1 MELRHIFL
9 ITAILGT
16 AIFVVPAI
24 QSLFAGQ
31 HSFYDLE
38 GGFGGK
44 CLKCHADVY
53 DELTGGGHHKNIA
66 GAGSG
71 EECTVCHRV
80 GGTSSKEVH
89 AASTLVCGYCHF
101 NSSNPF
107 GAPVAGGFGKSDFP
121 DDTGIHESHRSFVAG
136 SEGSDLLRDEGE
148 SCVACHGD
156 IRVRINFTTGTR
168 AKIECSNSY
177 NVSSSS
183 WDWDITN
190 IYITESTSYTEVK

>member
-38 GGFGGK
+38 GGFGSK

-71 EECTVCHRV
+71 EECTVCHKADV
-80 GGTSSKEVH
+80 SSISGKEVH
-89 AASTLVCGYCHF
+89 AASTVACGYCHF
-101 NSSNPF
+101 NYSNPF
-107 GAPVAGGFGKSDFP
+107 NAPVAGGFGKSDFP
-121 DDTGIHESHRSFVAG
+121 GDTGMNESHRSFVVG
-136 SEGSDLLRDEGE
+136 SEGSDLLLDEGE

-168 AKIECSNSY
+168 AKIVCSNSY
-177 NVSSSS
+177 TVSSSY
-183 WDWDITN
+183 WDITN

>member
-31 HSFYDLE
+31 HSFYDIE

-53 DELTGGGHHKNIA
+53 DELNGSGHHKNIA
-66 GAGSG
+66 GVGSG

-80 GGTSSKEVH
+80 SSTSSNEVH
-89 AASTLVCGYCHF
+89 AASTVACGYCHF

-107 GAPVAGGFGKSDFP
+107 NAPVAGGFEQSDFQ
-121 DDTGIHESHRSFVAG
+121 DDTGMHESHLSFVVG
-136 SEGSDLLRDEGE
+136 SEGSNLLLDEGE

-156 IRVRINFTTGTR
+156 IRVRINFTIGTR
-168 AKIECSNSY
+168 AKIVCENPCTI
-177 NVSSSS
+177 SSSY
-183 WDWDITN
+183 WDITD
-190 IYITESTSYTEVK
+190 IYITESISYTEVK